1 MTLPTRAPMTSQDFQ
16 QLTNVSHETLQR
28 LEAYLDLL
36 AEWNK
41 AVGLVSRSSLQ
52 DPWRRHILDC
62 AQLFQHLASD
72 ADRPIVDIGSGAGLP
87 GLILSILG
95 CPEIHLIEANGR
107 KAVFLQ
113 EAARRLDAKPII
125 HAVRVEDL
133 APFPAAVVTARAV
146 ASIESLIEMAMPFLT
161 SDSRCLFLKGQDMV
175 SELTE
180 AEKRWRMQSRR
191 ITSLSDPEGTL
202 LEIRLPT
209 LAPTLDRIPGP

>member
-1 MTLPTRAPMTSQDFQ
+1 MTRPVPAPMTSQDFQ

-28 LEAYLDLL
+28 LEIYLDLL

-62 AQLFQHLASD
+62 AQLYQHLAPD
-72 ADRPIVDIGSGAGLP
+72 TDRPIVDIGSGAGLP

-95 CPEIHLIEANGR
+95 CPDIHLIESNGR

-113 EAARRLDAKPII
+113 EAAHHVDAKPVI

-146 ASIESLIEMAMPFLT
+146 APVESLIEMAEPFLT
-161 SDSRCLFLKGQDMV
+161 RNSRCLFLKGQDVV

-209 LAPTLDRIPGP
+209 LDRIPGP

>member
-1 MTLPTRAPMTSQDFQ
+1 MTRPALPRMTSLDFQ
-16 QLTNVSHETLQR
+16 QLTKVSHETLRR
-28 LEAYLDLL
+28 LELYLDLL

-41 AVGLVSRSSLQ
+41 AVGLVSNSSLQ

-62 AQLFQHLASD
+62 AQLYQHLAPD
-72 ADRPIVDIGSGAGLP
+72 TDRPILDIGSGAGLP

-95 CPEIHLIEANGR
+95 CPEVHLIESNGR

-113 EAARRLDAKPII
+113 AAARHVEAKPII
-125 HAVRVEDL
+125 HAVRIEDI
-133 APFPAAVVTARAV
+133 APFPVAVVTARAV
-146 ASIESLIEMAMPFLT
+146 ASVESLIAMAAPFLT
-161 SDSRCLFLKGQDMV
+161 RDSRCLFLKGQDVV

-209 LAPTLDRIPGP
+209 LDRIPGP

>member
-1 MTLPTRAPMTSQDFQ
+1 MTRPTPPPMTSLDFQ
-16 QLTNVSHETLQR
+16 QLTKVSHETLRR
-28 LEAYLDLL
+28 LEIYLDLL
-36 AEWNK
+36 AAWNK

-62 AQLFQHLASD
+62 AQLYQHLTPD
-72 ADRPIVDIGSGAGLP
+72 TDRPILDIGSGAGLP

-95 CPEIHLIEANGR
+95 CPEIHLIEPNGR

-113 EAARRLDAKPII
+113 EAARHVEAKPTI
-125 HAVRVEDL
+125 HAVRIEDL
-133 APFPAAVVTARAV
+133 APFPVAVVTARAV
-146 ASIESLIEMAMPFLT
+146 APVESLIAMAAPFLT
-161 SDSRCLFLKGQDMV
+161 RDSRCLFLKGQDVV

-180 AEKRWRMQSRR
+180 AEKRWRMHSRR

-209 LAPTLDRIPGP
+209 LDRIPGP